1 MGVEWKS
8 DALKRAFSLEEG
20 GAKLAFVE
28 IKETTAPS
36 RKYRVKSGV
45 SFMYYGERRQNRLER
60 AKKQWVVTTRR
71 FTDSAAAQRYAATKQ
86 TELEAFV
93 RKRDAELNA

>member
-1 MGVEWKS
+1 MPLQWKS

-28 IKETTAPS
+28 INETKAPAN
-36 RKYRVKSGV
+36 KFRVKSGV

-60 AKKQWVVTTRR
+60 RKNQWVVSTRKFADR
-71 FTDSAAAQRYAATKQ
+71 DAADRYAGTKRR
-86 TELEAFV
+86 ELEAFV
-93 RKRDAELNA
+93 RKREAELNA

>member
-1 MGVEWKS
+1 MGLEWKS

-28 IKETTAPS
+28 IQETKAPAN
-36 RKYRVKSGV
+36 KFRVKSGV

-60 AKKQWVVTTRR
+60 HKKQWVVTTRK
-71 FTDSAAAQRYAATKQ
+71 FADADAASRYAQTKQ
-86 TELEAFV
+86 RELEAFV